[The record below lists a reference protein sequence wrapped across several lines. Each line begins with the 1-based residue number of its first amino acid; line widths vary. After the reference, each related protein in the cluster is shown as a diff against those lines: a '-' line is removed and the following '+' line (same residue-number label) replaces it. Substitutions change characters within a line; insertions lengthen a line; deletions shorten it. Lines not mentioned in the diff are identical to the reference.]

1 MIAGL
6 RAQLAG
12 TANIDWRDPLR
23 MSIAALL
30 AYGAATA
37 LHLPEAFWA
46 VLSAL
51 VVSRPHRGGTMQAGV
66 GRFAGTLAGVGW
78 AMVVAAGRHW
88 QIDEVWLLLALLAPL
103 TALVAWRADWRTA
116 PIAAVIVLSS
126 APHGSGAP
134 LAAAALRLAEITLGA
149 GTGMAVAWLL
159 LPAGSLR
166 RAESLTARLLDALAG
181 LLDSETAQHLS
192 GQHLSGRRP
201 MEASRRLLQHLTAA
215 SRAAPWEGGDH
226 ARAEQL
232 AALAARLH
240 GDVGFLRRCLATTA
254 ATAAEEQRIA
264 ACRAALHG
272 LALQLRGQDGAL
284 RLGGAGQ
291 QETTAT
297 GALLAMLEQDI
308 AALARLVSTAPRIKN
323 GGCRSSPTDKKM
335 AAAEAAAEAG
345 GRKGR

>member
-6 RAQLAG
+6 RARLAG
-12 TANIDWRDPLR
+12 TAEIDWRDPLR

-30 AYGAATA
+30 AYGAATT

-66 GRFAGTLAGVGW
+66 GRFAGTLAGVVW
-78 AMVVAAGRHW
+78 AMAVAAGRHW
-88 QIDEVWLLLALLAPL
+88 QIAEAWLLLALLVPL

-126 APHGSGAP
+126 APHGAGAP

-149 GTGMAVAWLL
+149 GIGMAVAWLL

-166 RAESLTARLLDALAG
+166 RAESLTARLLEALAG
-181 LLDSETAQHLS
+181 LLDGADAQRMAD
-192 GQHLSGRRP
+192 RRP
-201 MEASRRLLQHLTAA
+201 VEASRRLLRHLTAA

-240 GDVGFLRRCLATTA
+240 GDVAFLHRCLATKA

-264 ACRAALHG
+264 GCRAALRSI
-272 LALQLRGQDGAL
+272 AMRLRGLDAPPLSAPVTAL
-284 RLGGAGQ
+284 PQATAQ
-291 QETTAT
+291 TTAI
-297 GALLAMLEQDI
+297 GALLDMLEQDI
-308 AALARLVSTAPRIKN
+308 AALARLVTMAPQKN
-323 GGCRSSPTDKKM
+323 GGCRSSRR
-335 AAAEAAAEAG
+335 G
-345 GRKGR
+345 GGKGR

>member
-1 MIAGL
+1 MIAAL
-6 RAQLAG
+6 RAQIAG
-12 TANIDWRDPLR
+12 TAEIDWRDPLR

-30 AYGAATA
+30 AYAAATA

-66 GRFAGTLAGVGW
+66 GRFAGTLAGVAW

-88 QIDEVWLLLALLAPL
+88 MIEGWQVHEIWLLLALLAPL
-103 TALVAWRADWRTA
+103 TALVAWRADYRTA
-116 PIAAVIVLSS
+116 PIAAVIVLSA
-126 APHGSGAP
+126 APHGDGAP

-166 RAESLTARLLDALAG
+166 RTETLAARLLDALAG
-181 LLDSETAQHLS
+181 LLEGEDPQGTA
-192 GQHLSGRRP
+192 GRRP
-201 MEASRRLLQHLTAA
+201 LDACRRLLQHLTAA

-240 GDVGFLRRCLATTA
+240 SDVAFLRRCLAAKATTTA
-254 ATAAEEQRIA
+254 DEQRIE
-264 ACRAALHG
+264 ACRTALRS
-272 LALQLRGQDGAL
+272 LAMLLRGQDPMPQPTPAVPSP
-284 RLGGAGQ
+284 Q
-291 QETTAT
+291 TTAT
-297 GALLAMLEQDI
+297 GELLAMLEQDI
-308 AALARLVSTAPRIKN
+308 AALARLVATPR
-323 GGCRSSPTDKKM
+323 RKKW
-335 AAAEAAAEAG
+335 
-345 GRKGR
+345 RLPKQPR